1 MEGVLQVPIGF
12 CADSSHFEIHALL
25 YLPLVCVVLV
35 PQENFLL
42 NLVNLFTHY
51 HSFIFWGE
59 LLISLLLSTISVAF
73 CGSLFEPPAKTF
85 VQDGPSSIVFDILEL
100 EESKSKVDSKLPFLM
115 PGMYE
120 VTFHELRAAIF

>member
-42 NLVNLFTHY
+42 NLVSLFTHY

-73 CGSLFEPPAKTF
+73 CGSLFEPPAKTL

-115 PGMYE
+115 PGM
-120 VTFHELRAAIF
+120 